1 MTEAFDRRL
10 QELQR
15 QRDAALSGLQAA
27 ERGVTQA
34 RQWLDVTTAAID
46 AMGEARRLLETSGA
60 EQSNGHAPEAQSR
73 HPVKRRVHA
82 YLAEHPK
89 GEFAQELASRMAEY
103 HDIPTEATLRYLK
116 RAKLVGELIETANGR
131 FYLPVAE
138 PSAAPA
144 EQDAAE

>member
-10 QELQR
+10 GELQR
-15 QRDAALSGLQAA
+15 QRDAALNGLLDA

-34 RQWLDVTTAAID
+34 RQWLDVTTAAVD

-60 EQSNGHAPEAQSR
+60 EQSNEHEAQSR

-82 YLAEHPK
+82 YLAEHPG
-89 GEFAQELASRMAEY
+89 GEQASALAELMAEY

-116 RAKLVGELIETANGR
+116 RAKLAGELIETANGR

-138 PSAAPA
+138 PPAMPA
-144 EQDAAE
+144 ERDAAE

>member
-15 QRDAALSGLQAA
+15 QRDAALSGLQEA

-34 RQWLDVTTAAID
+34 RQWLDVTTAAVD

-60 EQSNGHAPEAQSR
+60 EQSSEHAPEAQSR

-82 YLAEHPK
+82 YLSEHPK
-89 GEFAQELASRMAEY
+89 GESAQELASRMAEY

-116 RAKLVGELIETANGR
+116 RAKLVGELIEEPIGR
-131 FYLPVAE
+131 FCLPATE
-138 PSAAPA
+138 PAA
-144 EQDAAE
+144 DAAE